1 MDLKDYKEELDNREL
16 AEGTKK
22 LYLRNVK
29 DFLNFV
35 GDREVS
41 QSLLIEYKQ
50 EMLKKFK
57 TSTVN
62 TKIVI
67 INNFLDFKDKDISVK
82 QERVQRSNILDNVLS
97 ETDFNRLIRMA
108 ETKNKPR
115 ERLVMLIFYYTGI
128 RVSELPFLTVEAVKK
143 GYIDI
148 ENKGKHRRVP
158 INNKLKKELRKYI
171 KENNITNGS
180 IIVNKNGE
188 PLSRGYIF
196 KELKWIG
203 GQARVK
209 KAKVYPHSFRHL
221 FAKQWLK
228 HNNNNVLALADILGH
243 SSLETTRIYTT
254 LSTNEQRD
262 TISF

>member
-1 MDLKDYKEELDNREL
+1 MSLTDYKQELDNREL

-29 DFLNFV
+29 DFLKFI
-35 GDREVS
+35 GDQEVS
-41 QSLLIEYKQ
+41 QTLLIEYKQ
-50 EMLKKFK
+50 KLLKKFK

-67 INNFLDFKDKDISVK
+67 INNYLEFKDKDISVK
-82 QERVQRSNILDNVLS
+82 QERVQRNNILDDVLT

-108 ETKNKPR
+108 DTRCKPR
-115 ERLVMLIFYYTGI
+115 ERLTMLIFYYTGI
-128 RVSELPFLTVEAVKK
+128 RVSELPFVTVEAVKK
-143 GYIDI
+143 GYVDI

-171 KENNITNGS
+171 KDEGITKGS
-180 IIVNKNGE
+180 IIVNKKGD

-196 KELKWIG
+196 KQLKWIG

-209 KAKVYPHSFRHL
+209 KDKVYPHSFRHL

>member
-1 MDLKDYKEELDNREL
+1 MDLKDYIEELNNREL
-16 AEGTKK
+16 SEGTKK

-82 QERVQRSNILDNVLS
+82 QERVQRSNILDNVLT
-97 ETDFNRLIRMA
+97 ETDFNRLMRMA

-228 HNNNNVLALADILGH
+228 HNNDNVLALADILGH

-254 LSTNEQRD
+254 LSTNEQRN
-262 TISF
+262 TINF

>member
-1 MDLKDYKEELDNREL
+1 MNLTEYKKELDHREL
-16 AEGTKK
+16 APGTKK

-29 DFLNFV
+29 DFLNYA
-35 GDREVS
+35 DDKEIN
-41 QSLLIEYKQ
+41 QSLLIEYKK

-67 INNFLDFKDKDISVK
+67 INNYLDFVGKDISVK

-97 ETDFNRLIRMA
+97 EIDFNRLIRMA
-108 ETKNKPR
+108 DTKGKPR
-115 ERLVMLIFYYTGI
+115 ERLTMLIFYYTGI
-128 RVSELPFLTVEAVKK
+128 RVSELPFVTVEAVKK

-158 INNKLKKELRKYI
+158 INNKLKKEIRKYI
-171 KENNITNGS
+171 KDENITQGS
-180 IIVNKNGE
+180 VIVNKQGD
-188 PLSRGYIF
+188 PLTRGYIF
-196 KELKWIG
+196 TQLKWIG

-209 KAKVYPHSFRHL
+209 KDKVYPHSFRHL

-228 HNNNNVLALADILGH
+228 HNNNNILALADILGH

-254 LSTNEQRD
+254 LSTDEQRE
-262 TISF
+262 TINF